1 MCTTRA
7 AWPRRRRN
15 PRPLQTARHGRL
27 SRPWTRKRTTYIDA
41 CHALWAVHVM
51 GWTQTATAN
60 VLRLNQGVV
69 SRIVH
74 GLQFPNAYP
83 LPIAGFGGEMWIARR
98 QGELPF

>member
-1 MCTTRA
+1 MCIVRA
-7 AWPRRRRN
+7 PLPRRRRN

-27 SRPWTRKRTTYIDA
+27 RRPWTRKRTTYIDA

-69 SRIVH
+69 SCIVR
-74 GLQFPNAYP
+74 GLRFRNAYP
-83 LPIAGFGGEMWIARR
+83 IPIAGFGGEALAAQR